1 MKVRAL
7 AGISGPMGQKVSG
20 DEFEVADELGA
31 DLLKRGLVEAAEAS
45 VVAPKTAKPKPAA
58 GQ

>member
-7 AGISGPMGQKVSG
+7 AGISGPMGQKVLG
-20 DEFEVADELGA
+20 DEFDVADELGA
-31 DLLKRGLVEAAEAS
+31 DLLKRGLVEAAEPSA
-45 VVAPKTAKPKPAA
+45 VAPKTAKPKPAA